1 MGVVVVG
8 ESDIA
13 RVFGKAVSTRPF
25 APSADDG
32 IVVEAI
38 GRETFLVHIRGCIA
52 ARLRRARELM
62 SASRGSELIF
72 TRGDDA
78 VGTAEVAHRPVGW
91 ATDKKQSL
99 RRKCCDVVERNGPK
113 KGCIH
118 RDLRKSSRAL

>member
-13 RVFGKAVSTRPF
+13 RVFGKAVSTGPF

-38 GRETFLVHIRGCIA
+38 GRETILEHIRGGIA
-52 ARLRRARELM
+52 ARLRRARELR
-62 SASRGSELIF
+62 SASCGGKLIF

-78 VGTAEVAHRPVGW
+78 VGKAEVVHGPVGW
-91 ATDKKQSL
+91 ATDEKQSL

-113 KGCIH
+113 NRCIH
-118 RDLRKSSRAL
+118 RDLRKSS